1 MLATT
6 APTAHAQVLGERKMA
21 MAAGNLKES
30 EDEALLLLWADR
42 QWTWLD
48 EVGRNELLVLSTEE
62 VRCSSPPVPIRP
74 SSLRTPLGVA
84 PRSPYRRPRHTHA
97 PVLALPCRR
106 SRR

>member
-1 MLATT
+1 MCVHTCVRACLRAR
-6 APTAHAQVLGERKMA
+6 VCVRVVVFVCVR
-21 MAAGNLKES
+21 
-30 EDEALLLLWADR
+30 R

-84 PRSPYRRPRHTHA
+84 PRSPCRRPRHTHA
-97 PVLALPCRR
+97 PVLAPPRRR